1 MPGEAGAGS
10 RPPGQSPR
18 AAGVPPYNGA
28 SPSPPAMPESTA
40 VLPTSLPRPHR
51 LLGLA
56 GLLVVFL
63 LVGLASYR
71 ISERYGTEGMRLA
84 ASHQLDILGAVIDSE
99 VTRHASIPSAV
110 ELNADVLG
118 LLRTPDDA
126 QDLRQAAANRF
137 LQKLNDHLGGP
148 AIFVLDTAGR
158 VVASSDWIFS
168 DNLLGADLSYMPFF
182 LDAVRGS
189 PARHYAVDHVRQEPG
204 YYFALPIRDEAQE
217 WKIVGVAV
225 VKSGIREVE
234 RRWLAQEAPA
244 LIVDRN
250 DVVLLAS
257 PPEWRYATLRPQPQ
271 EALAKLGRQQFAGQP
286 LGAISLNLDLD
297 GADAG
302 RVVRLPKHLRDDVA
316 PARGARP
323 YLALARNLPGT
334 AWRIV
339 VFADLRPVGVQAAT
353 HAALSVAALGC
364 LLLGVLYTRQRRRL
378 ARGREEA
385 RAMLERANQELE
397 CKVRER
403 TVDLSAAVTGLQR
416 EVQERQRAEQT
427 LRAAQDELVQAAK
440 LAVLGQMAT
449 GITHELSQPLG
460 AIRTLAANAA
470 EFMRR
475 GDLDT
480 SGKNLAIVEQL
491 TEQMGNII
499 GPLKTFARKS
509 PAVSTAVDVAQ
520 AVDAAL
526 FLFDAR
532 LKKEAVVV
540 ERKIGPGGSMAW
552 CDRNRLQQVLVNLI
566 GNAIDAMHDEPL
578 RRLSITTERA
588 SSGQVALAVTDSGY
602 GFSEEAL
609 AHLFEPFF
617 TTKQPGEGL
626 GLGLTISR
634 DILRDFGGDLMAG
647 PAPGGGARFV
657 VLLPPL
663 PPDHR
668 ESP

>member
-1 MPGEAGAGS
+1 MPD
-10 RPPGQSPR
+10 SP
-18 AAGVPPYNGA
+18 AH
-28 SPSPPAMPESTA
+28 
-40 VLPTSLPRPHR
+40 LPTPFPRPHR
-51 LLGLA
+51 LLGLVA
-56 GLLVVFL
+56 AVVALLLLGLL
-63 LVGLASYR
+63 SYR
-71 ISERYGTEGMRLA
+71 LSEHYGIGKMRQA
-84 ASHQLDILGAVIDSE
+84 ASHQLDILGAAIDSE

-110 ELNADVLG
+110 ELNQEILA
-118 LLRTPDDA
+118 LLRGPA
-126 QDLRQAAANRF
+126 EGQDILQAEANRF

-148 AIFVLDTAGR
+148 AIFVLDTRGI

-168 DNLLGADLSYMPFF
+168 DNLLGSDLAYMPFF
-182 LDAVRGS
+182 RDAVRGT
-189 PARHYAVDHVRQEPG
+189 PARHYAVDPIRQEPG
-204 YYFALPIRDEAQE
+204 YYFALPIRDETQE
-217 WKIVGVAV
+217 WKVIGVAV

-257 PPEWRYATLRPQPQ
+257 PPEWRYATLHPQ
-271 EALAKLGRQQFAGQP
+271 ARDKLDRLGRQQFAGQP
-286 LGAISLNLDLD
+286 LGKISLDLD
-297 GADAG
+297 LAGADEG
-302 RVVRLPKHLRDDVA
+302 RIVRLPKHLRDDVA
-316 PARGARP
+316 SAQGARP
-323 YLALARNLPGT
+323 YLAMSRHLSGT

-339 VFADLRPVGVQAAT
+339 VFSDLRPVGVQAAT

-397 CKVRER
+397 RKVEER
-403 TVDLSAAVTGLQR
+403 TADLSEAVAGLQR

-460 AIRTLAANAA
+460 AIRTLSANAA
-470 EFMRR
+470 QFMRR
-475 GDLDT
+475 GDQAT
-480 SGKNLAIVEQL
+480 AGQNLAIVEQL

-509 PAVSTAVDVAQ
+509 PAVSSAVDVAQ
-520 AVDAAL
+520 AVDSAL
-526 FLFDAR
+526 FLFESR
-532 LKKEAVVV
+532 LKKENVSV
-540 ERKIGPGGSMAW
+540 ERGIAPGRSIAW

-566 GNAIDAMHDEPL
+566 GNALDAMRDEPV
-578 RRLSITTERA
+578 RRLSFSVDVA
-588 SSGQVALAVTDSGY
+588 SSGKLALAVCDSGY

-657 VLLPPL
+657 VMLPPL
-663 PPDHR
+663 PPANR
-668 ESP
+668 ETP